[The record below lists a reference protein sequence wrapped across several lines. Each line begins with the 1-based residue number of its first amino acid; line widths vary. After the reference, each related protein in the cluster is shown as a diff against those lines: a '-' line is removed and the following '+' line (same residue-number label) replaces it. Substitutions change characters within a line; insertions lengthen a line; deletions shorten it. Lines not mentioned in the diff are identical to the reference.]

1 MTTLSELYKSL
12 ENIIPSE
19 LSCSWDN
26 DGLMVSGDTEKTV
39 KKALIALDAT
49 NSVIEYAIEINA
61 DVIITHHPL
70 IFSPIRSLVSPKLI
84 TLVKKG
90 ISVLSFHTRLDALDE
105 GVNSAL
111 AAKLCIEN
119 TEALS
124 SELGLIGDAHTE
136 ISVNDY
142 AEFVCKALGCDAVS
156 FIPSEKTVRRVAVV
170 GGSGKD
176 YIDDAVRHGADV
188 FVTGESGYHSMC
200 DAADMGLHVIDA
212 GHYETEQPVCEVLN
226 DFIRRIDPDIKTF
239 VYESKRI
246 RHKALPLR

>member
-1 MTTLSELYKSL
+1 MIILSELYKSL
-12 ENIIPSE
+12 EKKIPGE

-26 DGLMVSGDTEKTV
+26 DGLMVSCDTGKTV

-49 NSVIEYAIEINA
+49 DSVIKYAIEIKA
-61 DVIITHHPL
+61 DVIVTHHPL
-70 IFSPIRSLVSPKLI
+70 IFTPVRSLVSPKLI
-84 TLVKKG
+84 TLVKNG
-90 ISVLSFHTRLDALDE
+90 ISVLSFHTRLDALDG

-111 AAKLCIEN
+111 AAKLRIGN
-119 TEALS
+119 TEPLS
-124 SELGLIGDAHTE
+124 SELGLIGDVHAE
-136 ISVNDY
+136 IPVNDY

-156 FIPSEKTVRRVAVV
+156 FIPSEKIVKRVAVV

-176 YIDDAVRHGADV
+176 YISDAARHGADIL
-188 FVTGESGYHSMC
+188 VTGESGYHSMC

-226 DFIRRIDPDIKTF
+226 NFIRRIDSDIKTF

-246 RHKALPLR
+246 RHKALPSG